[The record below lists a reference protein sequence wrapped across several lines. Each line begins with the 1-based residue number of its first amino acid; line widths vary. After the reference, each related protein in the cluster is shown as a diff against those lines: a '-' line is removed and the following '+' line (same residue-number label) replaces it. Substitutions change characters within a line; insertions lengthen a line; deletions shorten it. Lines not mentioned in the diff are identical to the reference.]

1 VKDPES
7 AVMAQDLI
15 NKSLQGKCVTKI
27 DNYTQG
33 MWQFYFDE
41 WYFIVSAPWRLV
53 NAEAFLIGRNDDGQ
67 WYGLTE
73 PVNTTTRATDI
84 LHGRKVASVLITVP
98 TADLRVL
105 FEGDL
110 EWQVLT
116 DSIGYE
122 PWNFSGKTSN
132 INIVALGG
140 GELSLWY

>member
-1 VKDPES
+1 
-7 AVMAQDLI
+7 
-15 NKSLQGKCVTKI
+15 
-27 DNYTQG
+27 

-98 TADLRVL
+98 
-105 FEGDL
+105 
-110 EWQVLT
+110 QP
-116 DSIGYE
+116 I
-122 PWNFSGKTSN
+122 
-132 INIVALGG
+132 
-140 GELSLWY
+140 

>member
-1 VKDPES
+1 
-7 AVMAQDLI
+7 
-15 NKSLQGKCVTKI
+15 
-27 DNYTQG
+27 
-33 MWQFYFDE
+33 
-41 WYFIVSAPWRLV
+41 
-53 NAEAFLIGRNDDGQ
+53 
-67 WYGLTE
+67 
-73 PVNTTTRATDI
+73 
-84 LHGRKVASVLITVP
+84 
-98 TADLRVL
+98 LRVL